1 MQGGQV
7 QTLFRELRSFM
18 LFGKA
23 KQQQQ
28 QLLKIPPIQYTR
40 NLTPTEG
47 ECPVYDPPLKTANHP
62 ISRQLFLLQKSLL
75 ALMVE
80 NFTKNKK

>member
-28 QLLKIPPIQYTR
+28 LLKIPPIQYTR
-40 NLTPTEG
+40 NSTPTEG

-75 ALMVE
+75 ALIVK
-80 NFTKNKK
+80 NFTKNKR

>member
-28 QLLKIPPIQYTR
+28 LLKIPPIQYTR
-40 NLTPTEG
+40 NSTPTEG
-47 ECPVYDPPLKTANHP
+47 ECPVYDPPLKTANHL

-75 ALMVE
+75 ALMVK
-80 NFTKNKK
+80 NFTKNKR